1 MFHLREEEEFSSAK
15 ETKVGR
21 CPNPVSG
28 RSVLC
33 TRTLKIDVHFIASQ
47 PDSEETPSSPSSIT
61 PPIDRTSPPAN
72 TQDPPVASISGSS
85 TRTPSPERGEDEE
98 TGLNHGDSHTSRTQC
113 YRGEKNGFPAN
124 NEGSHRYRR
133 SSLNSLCW
141 NLCSRSAD
149 MSLEWWW
156 ILEMVFLESFLGS
169 EMCLSLSSLRRL
181 ISSLIGEIP
190 QFVVQGFGSWDLL
203 FVEVCKLN
211 GKSSSSSIW
220 FSVVSCASSEC
231 VPEQFKELQ
240 SLP

>member
-1 MFHLREEEEFSSAK
+1 MFHLREEEEVSSAK
-15 ETKVGR
+15 RKNASPEGKRKQVWVVSRQRNTEETKVGR
-21 CPNPVSG
+21 HPNP
-28 RSVLC
+28 
-33 TRTLKIDVHFIASQ
+33 

-72 TQDPPVASISGSS
+72 TQDPPIASISGSS
-85 TRTPSPERGEDEE
+85 TRTPFPERGEDEE
-98 TGLNHGDSHTSRTQC
+98 TGSNHGDTHTSRTQC

-124 NEGSHRYRR
+124 NEGSHRHRR
-133 SSLNSLCW
+133 Y
-141 NLCSRSAD
+141 
-149 MSLEWWW
+149 EFG
-156 ILEMVFLESFLGS
+156 MVVDIGDGFLGILPWLCVS
-169 EMCLSLSSLRRL
+169 LLLPALSPSLDVL
-181 ISSLIGEIP
+181 TVFS
-190 QFVVQGFGSWDLL
+190 QFVVQGFGSWVLL